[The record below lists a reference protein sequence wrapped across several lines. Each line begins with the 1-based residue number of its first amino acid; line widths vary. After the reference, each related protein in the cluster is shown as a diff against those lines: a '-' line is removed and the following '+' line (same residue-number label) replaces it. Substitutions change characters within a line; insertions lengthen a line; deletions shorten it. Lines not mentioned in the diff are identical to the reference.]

1 MYIDNVFEQRRW
13 SLEEVTLF
21 KDAVYLVRAT
31 IFRQETTTTILIVH
45 HLMQAIRITW
55 VTSQD
60 KSSNARL
67 LNNHLMVL
75 PSNGNCQLC
84 GSFRSAIIR
93 LRNKLQTMF
102 FLDNLH
108 PLWLLILCK
117 VIGSSI
123 QLQVDSCRTTCLWQN
138 YLTIV

>member
-1 MYIDNVFEQRRW
+1 MYINHIFEQRRW
-13 SLEEVTLF
+13 SLEEVALF
-21 KDAVYLVRAT
+21 KDAVYLVRTA

-75 PSNGNCQLC
+75 PCKGYCQLC

-93 LRNKLQTMF
+93 LRNKLQTVL

-123 QLQVDSCRTTCLWQN
+123 HLQVDSCRTTRLWQN